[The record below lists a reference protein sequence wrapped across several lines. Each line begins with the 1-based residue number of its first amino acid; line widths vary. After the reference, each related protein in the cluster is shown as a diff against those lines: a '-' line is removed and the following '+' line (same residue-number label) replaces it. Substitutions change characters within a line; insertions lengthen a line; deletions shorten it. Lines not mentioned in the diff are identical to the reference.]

1 MDKPHLVMPD
11 IAILPAHFPVPGVGY
26 LPINAFVIKATEPVL
41 VDTGTG
47 IEGEEFMN
55 ALRSIIDP
63 QDLKWVWLT
72 HDDADHTGSIQKV
85 LEAAPSARLA
95 ANSLAVLKMR
105 SAWRVPMDRVF
116 WLNPE
121 DSIMVGDRTLTAVRP
136 PLYDN
141 PTTIGIYVS
150 KSEAFLSADCFGALI
165 PSPAQNVYDIAE
177 EDLTQG
183 VVSCASGD
191 NPWVHIVEPSLFSQ
205 ALDRVRQLS
214 PKIILSAHLP
224 PARKNQA
231 LAGVACD
238 GPDLDPFCCS
248 QPDGTGAD
256 IGWDARQEL
265 TRREYCD
272 MAQNGKRGQCLTAAV
287 R

>member
-1 MDKPHLVMPD
+1 VMPD

>member
-47 IEGEEFMN
+47 IESEEFMN

-248 QPDGTGAD
+248 QPHGTGAD

>member
-1 MDKPHLVMPD
+1 
-11 IAILPAHFPVPGVGY
+11 
-26 LPINAFVIKATEPVL
+26 
-41 VDTGTG
+41 
-47 IEGEEFMN
+47 
-55 ALRSIIDP
+55 
-63 QDLKWVWLT
+63 
-72 HDDADHTGSIQKV
+72 
-85 LEAAPSARLA
+85 
-95 ANSLAVLKMR
+95 
-105 SAWRVPMDRVF
+105 
-116 WLNPE
+116 
-121 DSIMVGDRTLTAVRP
+121 MVGDRTLTAVRP

>member
-1 MDKPHLVMPD
+1 VMPD

-47 IEGEEFMN
+47 IESEEFMN